1 MRLTRFSDIGLRV
14 LIYLERAGERPHPVT
29 VAEIGKQF
37 DIPLNHL
44 VKVVGQ
50 LAKLGWVQATR
61 GRNGGLRLAAD
72 PATLTIGQV
81 LRKLEGED
89 DELVDC
95 EGTDCALK
103 LDCQLRG
110 MLRAGMRAF
119 YEAMDRYTLAHATAG
134 TTGEQV
140 VRMHRMFWDGAAAK
154 TATPLPEPVSE
165 D

>member
-29 VAEIGKQF
+29 VAEISAQF

-50 LAKLGWVQATR
+50 LAKQGWITATR

-81 LRKLEGED
+81 LRKLEGEE

-95 EGTDCALK
+95 EGTSCVLK
-103 LDCQLRG
+103 LDCTLRG

-119 YEAMDRYTLAHATAG
+119 YEAMDRYTLSQATTGA
-134 TTGEQV
+134 TGEQV
-140 VRMHRMFWDGAAAK
+140 IQMHRMFWSGNNSSKMAAGPQA
-154 TATPLPEPVSE
+154 AEQ
-165 D
+165 